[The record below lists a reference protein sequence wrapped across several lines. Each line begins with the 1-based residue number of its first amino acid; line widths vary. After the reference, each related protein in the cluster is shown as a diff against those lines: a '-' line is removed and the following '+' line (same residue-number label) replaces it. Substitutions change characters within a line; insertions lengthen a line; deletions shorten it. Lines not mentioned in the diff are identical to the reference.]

1 MSCFEVGVFCVTEII
16 NGTKELLNKQYESGR
31 AFCSGKPFS
40 TYQKVYFSTNEN
52 IKDYIN
58 INNLEGKNTALSV
71 MASGDH
77 SFNLVEKGVLNID
90 TFDSNALTEFYV
102 LGIKRAM
109 IMRYSY
115 KEYLITLNK
124 LLDINTSLVE
134 LTGILSDLLPFMDKK
149 YREYWRYI
157 IDYNYSIQKNKNSNI
172 NLFNLL
178 FINIVSGDKLV
189 ERNGYLKDEET
200 YNRFKDNL
208 FKTNITFKNV
218 NAINISNEFK
228 GKYDIMLLSNIFEYL
243 QSYFREK
250 SGYYNMFKTMKEYI
264 DDLGS
269 IMNEEG
275 KLFLMYIFHYATDS
289 YTREK
294 LFHSFNVTLKDFE
307 DYELPYELLK
317 VNSCASDKM
326 KDGVLVLKK

>member
-1 MSCFEVGVFCVTEII
+1 MTEII
-16 NGTKELLNKQYESGR
+16 NGTKELLDKQYENGK

-58 INNLEGKNTALSV
+58 RSISEGKTSALSV

-77 SFNLVEKGVLNID
+77 SFNLIEKGILNID

-102 LGIKRAM
+102 LGLKRAM
-109 IMRYSY
+109 ILRYSY

-124 LLDINTSLVE
+124 LLDINTSLEE
-134 LTGILSDLLPFMDKK
+134 LTSIISDLLPFMDLK

-157 IDYNYSIQKNKNSNI
+157 IVYNYTIQKRKNSNI

-189 ERNGYLKDEET
+189 ERNSYLKDEET
-200 YNRFKDNL
+200 YNRFKTNL
-208 FKTNITFKNV
+208 VNANITFKNV
-218 NAINISNEFK
+218 NALDIPEEFK
-228 GKYDIMLLSNIFEYL
+228 GKYDVMLLSNIFEYL
-243 QSYFREK
+243 QSYFGEK
-250 SGYYNMFKTMKEYI
+250 SGYYNIFKTMKEYI
-264 DDLGS
+264 DGLSS
-269 IMNEEG
+269 IMIDEG
-275 KLFLMYIFHYATDS
+275 KIFLMYIFHYATES

-294 LFHSFNVTLKDFE
+294 LFHTFNVSLKDFD
-307 DYELPYELLK
+307 DYELPYEMLK

-326 KDGVLVLKK
+326 QDGVLVLKKENSKKSF

>member
-1 MSCFEVGVFCVTEII
+1 MTEII
-16 NGTKELLNKQYESGR
+16 NGTKELLNKQYESGK

-58 INNLEGKNTALSV
+58 RSKLEGKTSALSV

-77 SFNLVEKGVLNID
+77 SFNLIEKGILNID

-102 LGIKRAM
+102 LGLKRAM
-109 IMRYSY
+109 IIRYSY

-124 LLDINTSLVE
+124 LLDINTSLEE
-134 LTGILSDLLPFMDKK
+134 LTCILSELLPFMDLEYKK
-149 YREYWRYI
+149 YWSFI
-157 IDYNYSIQKNKNSNI
+157 LDYNYKVQKNQNSNI

-189 ERNGYLKDEET
+189 ERNSYLKDEET
-200 YNRFKDNL
+200 YNKFKTNL
-208 FKTNITFKNV
+208 FRSNITFKNV
-218 NAINISNEFK
+218 NALDIPKEFK
-228 GKYDIMLLSNIFEYL
+228 AKYDVMLLSNIFEYL
-243 QSYFREK
+243 QSYFSEK
-250 SGYYNMFKTMKEYI
+250 SGYYNMFRTMKEYI
-264 DDLGS
+264 DSLSS
-269 IMNEEG
+269 IMSEES
-275 KLFLMYIFHYATDS
+275 KIFLMYIFHYATDT

-294 LFHSFNVTLKDFE
+294 LFHTFNVTLKDFD
-307 DYELPYELLK
+307 DYELPYEMLK

-326 KDGVLVLKK
+326 KDGVLVLKKENSKKLF

>member
-1 MSCFEVGVFCVTEII
+1 MIIYVLFEVGVFCVTDII
-16 NGTKELLNKQYESGR
+16 NGTKELLNMQYESGK

-58 INNLEGKNTALSV
+58 RSNLEGKNTALSV

-77 SFNLVEKGVLNID
+77 SFNLVEKGILNID

-124 LLDINTSLVE
+124 LLDINTSLIE
-134 LTGILSDLLPFMDKK
+134 LTSILSDLLPFMDKK
-149 YREYWRYI
+149 YREYWRAI
-157 IDYNYSIQKNKNSNI
+157 IDYNYNIQKNKSSNI

-178 FINIVSGDKLV
+178 FINIVNEDKLV
-189 ERNGYLKDEET
+189 ERNSYLKDEET
-200 YNRFKDNL
+200 YNRFKSFL
-208 FKTNITFKNV
+208 VRSNISFKNV
-218 NAINISNEFK
+218 NAINLPKEFK

-243 QSYFREK
+243 QHYFSKFYPMDKFIISYIEELM
-250 SGYYNMFKTMKEYI
+250 S
-264 DDLGS
+264 L
-269 IMNEEG
+269 MNADG
-275 KLFLMYIFHYATDS
+275 QIFLLYIFDYATRN

-294 LFHSFNVTLKDFE
+294 IFYGLNLEVLRT
-307 DYELPYELLK
+307 YEIFK
-317 VNSCASDKM
+317 INSCRKTNM
-326 KDGVLVLKK
+326 QDGVLVLKK

>member
-1 MSCFEVGVFCVTEII
+1 MTDII
-16 NGTKELLNKQYESGR
+16 NGTKELLNKQYESGK

-58 INNLEGKNTALSV
+58 RSNLEGKNTALSV

-77 SFNLVEKGVLNID
+77 SFNLVEKGILNID

-102 LGIKRAM
+102 LGIKRTM

-115 KEYLITLNK
+115 KEYLIILNK
-124 LLDINTSLVE
+124 LLDINTSLEE
-134 LTGILSDLLPFMDKK
+134 LTSILSDLLPFMDKK

-157 IDYNYSIQKNKNSNI
+157 IDYNYKVQINKNSNI

-189 ERNGYLKDEET
+189 ERNKYLNDEKT
-200 YNRFKDNL
+200 YNKFKSL
-208 FKTNITFKNV
+208 LVRSNIIFKNV
-218 NAINISNEFK
+218 NAIDIPKEFQ
-228 GKYDIMLLSNIFEYL
+228 GKYDVMCLSNIFEYL
-243 QSYFREK
+243 QHYFSKFYPMDKFIISYIEELM
-250 SGYYNMFKTMKEYI
+250 S
-264 DDLGS
+264 L
-269 IMNEEG
+269 MNADG
-275 KLFLMYIFHYATDS
+275 QIFLLYIFDYATRN

-294 LFHSFNVTLKDFE
+294 IFYGLNLEVLRT
-307 DYELPYELLK
+307 YEIFK
-317 VNSCASDKM
+317 INSCRKTNM
-326 KDGVLVLKK
+326 QDGVLVLKK

>member
-1 MSCFEVGVFCVTEII
+1 MTEII
-16 NGTKELLNKQYESGR
+16 NGTKELLNKQYESGK

-58 INNLEGKNTALSV
+58 RSKLEGKTSALSV

-77 SFNLVEKGVLNID
+77 SFNLIEKGILNID

-102 LGIKRAM
+102 LGLKRAM

-124 LLDINTSLVE
+124 LLDINTSLEE
-134 LTGILSDLLPFMDKK
+134 LTGIISDLLPFMDLEYKK
-149 YREYWRYI
+149 YWSYI
-157 IDYNYSIQKNKNSNI
+157 LDYNYKVQKNQNSNI

-189 ERNGYLKDEET
+189 ERNSYLKDEET
-200 YNRFKDNL
+200 YNK
-208 FKTNITFKNV
+208 FKTNLVRSNITFKNV
-218 NAINISNEFK
+218 NALDIPKEFK
-228 GKYDIMLLSNIFEYL
+228 AKYDVMLLSNIFEYL
-243 QSYFREK
+243 QSYFGEK
-250 SGYYNMFKTMKEYI
+250 SGYYNMFRTMKEYI
-264 DDLGS
+264 DSLSS
-269 IMNEEG
+269 IMSEES
-275 KLFLMYIFHYATDS
+275 KIFLMYIFHYATDT

-294 LFHSFNVTLKDFE
+294 LFHTFNVTLKDFD
-307 DYELPYELLK
+307 DYELPYEMLK

-326 KDGVLVLKK
+326 KDGVLVLKKENSKKLF